1 MDAEG
6 TRGGFSVTELFA
18 AGITTIDIII
28 VYALLHVKKGKLKL
42 AVWTAFLNLAFPF
55 LGFVVGEMT
64 ASLFMEWSGL
74 LSGVMLG
81 LIGLHMLL
89 HDDSDAQ
96 NKLVSPYLIAVAVS
110 IDAFSVSVS
119 FGMLHFDKVLFI
131 AATGLFSLVF
141 SYAVLLFKSRL
152 RIKNG
157 RVLKAFAGVA
167 FLVMG
172 IMSCFS

>member
-6 TRGGFSVTELFA
+6 IRGGFIVTELFA

-28 VYALLHVKKGKLKL
+28 VYAFLNVKKGKFRL
-42 AVWTAFLNLAFPF
+42 AVWTAFLIWRSRF
-55 LGFVVGEMT
+55 LGFVIGEMS

-96 NKLVSPYLIAVAVS
+96 TKLVSPYLIAVAVS

-119 FGMLHFDKVLFI
+119 FGMLHLDKVLFI

-141 SYAVLLFKSRL
+141 SYAVLRFKGRL
-152 RIKNG
+152 GIKDG
-157 RVLKAFAGVA
+157 R
-167 FLVMG
+167 
-172 IMSCFS
+172 S